1 MQARIALIRDERG
14 SPGDQVQPGCFRPV
28 SARRKGSDDDDGPQF
43 RVLYVRPVE
52 AAAMMRISR
61 SKFYELMAQGQIA
74 SCVIGG
80 LRRIYIGEI
89 EKFAVA
95 AETMKAAG

>member
-1 MQARIALIRDERG
+1 MPLSTG
-14 SPGDQVQPGCFRPV
+14 SLAGDQVQPGCFRPV
-28 SARRKGSDDDDGPQF
+28 SARRKGSDDADGPQF

-61 SKFYELMAQGQIA
+61 SKFYEMMQRGEIG

-80 LRRIYIGEI
+80 LRRVPVAEV
-89 EKFAVA
+89 ERFAA
-95 AETMKAAG
+95 KTRKAADRIETV

>member
-1 MQARIALIRDERG
+1 
-14 SPGDQVQPGCFRPV
+14 V
-28 SARRKGSDDDDGPQF
+28 SARRKGSDDADGPQF

-61 SKFYELMAQGQIA
+61 SKFYEMMQRNQIR

-80 LRRIYIGEI
+80 LRRVSISEI
-89 EKFAVA
+89 ERFA
-95 AETMKAAG
+95 AETIKAAD